1 MMETLPKGWVTT
13 KLENC
18 TRILDNFR
26 EPVNSKE
33 RNKRIKGKNI
43 EDLFPYYG
51 ATGQVGYIN
60 DFLIEG
66 EYVLIGEDG
75 APFLD
80 FLKNIAYMVNG
91 KIWVNNHAHILESLT
106 DNSFLYHFLNQFNFT
121 GYVTGTTR
129 LKLTQGKLK
138 EIPCFFPPLK
148 EQKRI
153 AAKLDSIIPR
163 IDSLKT
169 RLNKIP
175 TLIKRFRQS
184 VLTAAVTGKLTE
196 KWRDAHP
203 EVESAEVLIERIKR
217 EREDRYKN
225 ECEVAKKNGRRKPT
239 LYRNMTPN
247 IRKDFDIYDLPKKWQ
262 WTDLTYVMDESRAF
276 CYGVVQPGAT
286 VKKGN
291 YLIRS
296 GDLKN
301 KSVEISGL
309 RTISLQVDE
318 QYKRSRLEGDEILIT
333 VVGAGIGTVS
343 IAPLECKGYNI
354 ARAVAKV
361 PVRDFNSQYLL
372 LWLSTSIARSWLV
385 GEAREVARPTLNLVQ
400 LATVLVP
407 IPPLEEQIEIVR
419 QVDKLFVL
427 ADKLETH
434 YQNAKASIDKLSQS
448 VLAKAFRGELVPQDP
463 NDEPAEKLLE
473 RIMEEK
479 AKMEGALKGVK
490 KKGAGQKAK
499 AGSRK

>member
-1 MMETLPKGWVTT
+1 
-13 KLENC
+13 
-18 TRILDNFR
+18 
-26 EPVNSKE
+26 
-33 RNKRIKGKNI
+33 
-43 EDLFPYYG
+43 
-51 ATGQVGYIN
+51 
-60 DFLIEG
+60 
-66 EYVLIGEDG
+66 
-75 APFLD
+75 
-80 FLKNIAYMVNG
+80 
-91 KIWVNNHAHILESLT
+91 
-106 DNSFLYHFLNQFNFT
+106 
-121 GYVTGTTR
+121 
-129 LKLTQGKLK
+129 
-138 EIPCFFPPLK
+138 
-148 EQKRI
+148 
-153 AAKLDSIIPR
+153 
-163 IDSLKT
+163 
-169 RLNKIP
+169 
-175 TLIKRFRQS
+175 
-184 VLTAAVTGKLTE
+184 
-196 KWRDAHP
+196 
-203 EVESAEVLIERIKR
+203 
-217 EREDRYKN
+217 
-225 ECEVAKKNGRRKPT
+225 
-239 LYRNMTPN
+239 
-247 IRKDFDIYDLPKKWQ
+247 
-262 WTDLTYVMDESRAF
+262 
-276 CYGVVQPGAT
+276 
-286 VKKGN
+286 
-291 YLIRS
+291 
-296 GDLKN
+296 LKN